1 MSEFSNS
8 PLGEDPL
15 GFYEG
20 DPYRARAETGPTSG
34 RGHLR
39 DGRFQA
45 NGDMAPQMTYIN
57 RYAIHLPDLSISN
70 VKERDTISTI
80 CSKRRYSIIGLKI

>member
-1 MSEFSNS
+1 MSEFPIP

-20 DPYRARAETGPTSG
+20 DPYRARADIGLASG

-39 DGRFQA
+39 DGRFQMK
-45 NGDMAPQMTYIN
+45 GDMAPQVTYMNRFIN
-57 RYAIHLPDLSISN
+57 DLRPANLNISN
-70 VKERDTISTI
+70 I
-80 CSKRRYSIIGLKI
+80 KRI